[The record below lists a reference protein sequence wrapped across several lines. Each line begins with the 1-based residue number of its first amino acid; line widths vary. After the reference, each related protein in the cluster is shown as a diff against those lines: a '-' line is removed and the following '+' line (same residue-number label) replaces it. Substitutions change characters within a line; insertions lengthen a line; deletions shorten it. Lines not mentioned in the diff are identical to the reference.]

1 MLAMS
6 TPSASAS
13 RLILVPDDRI
23 AAAPGP
29 HAAKLRRYRLARLR
43 LLERREAGP
52 SCAPHLIRV
61 YD

>member
-6 TPSASAS
+6 TPSAS
-13 RLILVPDDRI
+13 RLVLLPDDRM
-23 AAAPGP
+23 AAASGP

-52 SCAPHLIRV
+52 PSAPHLIRA